1 MPTNG
6 GIPCSNMM
14 MAQLMGLSYLQSIF
28 VGKKNDGR
36 SKDIP
41 EVLKDGVCLWW
52 ATATTRYDV

>member
-41 EVLKDGVCLWW
+41 EVLKDGVCLW
-52 ATATTRYDV
+52 